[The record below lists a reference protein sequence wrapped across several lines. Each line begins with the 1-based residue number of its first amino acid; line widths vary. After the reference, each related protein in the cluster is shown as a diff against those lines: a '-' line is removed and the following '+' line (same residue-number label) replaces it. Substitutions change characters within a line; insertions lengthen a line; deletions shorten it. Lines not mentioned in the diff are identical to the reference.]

1 MRRVHLLPVVG
12 AAGVVVLLALGACS
26 SGSSATPL
34 LTAPADGGD
43 GTGVT
48 KVSEAGATQDGAPS
62 TTFDASADQ
71 PAIDTLCQQA
81 KLLGKPT
88 EEIASTFSVYPA
100 VGGTLVPGTY
110 ELEGVESYGGGLEA
124 SDAGNAPGD
133 DAGDEG
139 DDDGGAPVIPNE
151 DGGEPPPTVT
161 AAPVYEQKT
170 LVLEADG
177 LFSLAAA
184 TGTVDAGVGA
194 TTITAGVYV
203 ASGSTL
209 VLHATCPAT
218 STATYAFTASGGEL
232 LLFDSTS
239 PTTVETFQQV
249 AQP

>member
-12 AAGVVVLLALGACS
+12 AAGVVVSLALGACS
-26 SGSSATPL
+26 SGSNATAL
-34 LTAPADGGD
+34 LTVPMDGGD

-48 KVSEAGATQDGAPS
+48 KVSEAGETPDGATS
-62 TTFDASADQ
+62 TPFDASADQ

-100 VGGTLVPGTY
+100 VGGTLVAGTY

-133 DAGDEG
+133 DDGG
-139 DDDGGAPVIPNE
+139 DDDDSGGPVVPNE
-151 DGGEPPPTVT
+151 DGGEPPPTET
-161 AAPVYEQKT
+161 AAPAYEQKT

-177 LFSLAAA
+177 LFSLASA

-218 STATYAFTASGGEL
+218 STATYTFTASGGEL
-232 LLFDSTS
+232 LLFDSTT

-249 AQP
+249 AVP